1 MKSLRTAYIF
11 WLPSLFGLCGLHRFY
26 LGKPLSGLLFLFTF
40 GLYGI
45 GTVYDA
51 IAMTSHVQQA
61 RLREGIAGRVSLNE
75 LFEDPADGRVYT
87 QSYVRQSSTTGQSM
101 EQTILQI
108 AKQSNG
114 YVAAS
119 EVALQ
124 SGVSMEQAS
133 TALDVLT
140 GKGFCELI
148 VRDNGSLV
156 YYFSDLDREGSHRI

>member
-26 LGKPLSGLLFLFTF
+26 LGKPLSGLLFLFTG
-40 GLYGI
+40 GLFGI

-61 RLREGIAGRVSLNE
+61 RFREGIAGRVSLNE
-75 LFEDPADGRVYT
+75 LFENPAEGHAYT
-87 QSYVRQSSTTGQSM
+87 QSSFGQSAPGQSM
-101 EQTILQI
+101 EQIILQI

-133 TALDVLT
+133 AALDVLT

-156 YYFSDLDREGSHRI
+156 YYFSDLDREGSRRI